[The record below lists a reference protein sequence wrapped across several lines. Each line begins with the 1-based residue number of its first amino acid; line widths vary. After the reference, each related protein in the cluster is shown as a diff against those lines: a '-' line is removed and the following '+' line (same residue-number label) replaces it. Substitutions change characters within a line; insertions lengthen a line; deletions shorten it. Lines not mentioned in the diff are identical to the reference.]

1 MNVVGQ
7 GPALAGED
15 SINVHDEYVSQAA
28 EGGGGDGGCEG
39 GGSGGSSASSGCKKQ
54 EIAPPPNA
62 QRPRVGDGCT
72 TLLSLK
78 SLCGR
83 PPIRALST

>member
-15 SINVHDEYVSQAA
+15 GINVHDEYVSQAE

-39 GGSGGSSASSGCKKQ
+39 GGSGGSLVCVSSEQATARNK
-54 EIAPPPNA
+54 
-62 QRPRVGDGCT
+62 RPD
-72 TLLSLK
+72 
-78 SLCGR
+78 
-83 PPIRALST
+83 

>member
-39 GGSGGSSASSGCKKQ
+39 GGSGGSLVCGFERAGDCKKQ
-54 EIAPPPNA
+54 AA
-62 QRPRVGDGCT
+62 
-72 TLLSLK
+72 
-78 SLCGR
+78 
-83 PPIRALST
+83 AA